1 VKPLTFSGYQAKNA
15 DSHQLAPFAWLTH
28 AVMWGGVV
36 VLGAW
41 GVLRACDLTVNLSG
55 SMPVGVYR
63 RTQEPL
69 RVGQIVAVCLP
80 AAVAQLGLARGYLHA
95 GPCLSGTQAV
105 LKRIAAMGGDV
116 VEVAPTGVTINAQ
129 PVPQSAVLDSDS
141 HGRDL
146 LHVPWG
152 TMTLA
157 PGELW
162 LLSTHDARSW
172 DSRYYGP
179 VPRGAVLATARPL
192 WVVE

>member
-1 VKPLTFSGYQAKNA
+1 MKLLTFSCYQAKNA
-15 DSHQLAPFAWLTH
+15 DSRELAPFVWLPR
-28 AVMWGGVV
+28 AVLWGGIVV
-36 VLGAW
+36 FGTW

-55 SMPVGVYR
+55 SMPVGVYH

-80 AAVAQLGLARGYLHA
+80 AEVARFALARGYLHA
-95 GPCLSGTQAV
+95 GPCLSGAQAV
-105 LKRIAAMGGDV
+105 LKRIAAMGRDV
-116 VEVAPTGVTINAQ
+116 VEVEPTGVTINAQ
-129 PVPQSAVLDSDS
+129 PVPQSAVFDSDS

-146 LHVPWG
+146 PHVPWG

-157 PGELW
+157 PGEIW

-179 VPRGAVLATARPL
+179 VPSGAVLATARPL